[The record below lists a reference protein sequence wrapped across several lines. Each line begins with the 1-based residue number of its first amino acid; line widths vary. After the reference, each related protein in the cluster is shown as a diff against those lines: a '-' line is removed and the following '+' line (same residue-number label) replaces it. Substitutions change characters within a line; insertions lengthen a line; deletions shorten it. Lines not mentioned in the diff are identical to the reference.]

1 MKKIW
6 HLLTIAAVALI
17 SITVLSGCSSVAN
30 QDVLK
35 VDQKISKLLG
45 ELKLILVF
53 SVWRIF
59 ERESLKGLKSILPR
73 Q

>member
-17 SITVLSGCSSVAN
+17 SITALSGCSSVAN

-35 VDQKISKLLG
+35 VDQKNKQITGIHFLV
-45 ELKLILVF
+45 LIKNQCQF
-53 SVWRIF
+53 F
-59 ERESLKGLKSILPR
+59 CT
-73 Q
+73 